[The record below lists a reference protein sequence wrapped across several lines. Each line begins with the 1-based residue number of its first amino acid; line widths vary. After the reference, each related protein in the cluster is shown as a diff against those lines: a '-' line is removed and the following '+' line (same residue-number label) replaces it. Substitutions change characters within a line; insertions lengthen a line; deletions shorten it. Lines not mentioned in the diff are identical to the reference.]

1 MVIVLAAVA
10 VVSGVRG
17 HSVAGLAASV
27 PVPGPP
33 QPGDCVTSP
42 PPPGGLGDLSAG
54 KYLQLD
60 LRRCA
65 GSRYGEVVAV
75 IANPAAPVQTRQG
88 SETFSTNANSDVCYG
103 ATLAF
108 VGVAAKAAIPMP
120 LFTYWSTTVA
130 TSIAASTP
138 NPRQRSA
145 GQHWLACVTYLPA
158 TGSPQESTVRPYT
171 NSLRNAVATGNQRN
185 YLGLCSQSTDW
196 SAGLSP
202 GVCALAHRSEML
214 GAGQL
219 GNAPTTRAD
228 LLHTCSQF
236 LEHPHRAEHHRHR
249 RSRRFALHHKC
260 GQRTDHYRN
269 RPGAGVPG
277 LRRCRRRR
285 PPARREP
292 AGAGEPAHPVGMNT
306 EL

>member
-27 PVPGPP
+27 PAPGPP

-108 VGVAAKAAIPMP
+108 VGVAAKAVIPMP

-138 NPRQRSA
+138 TPRQRSA

-158 TGSPQESTVRPYT
+158 TGNRQESTVRTYT
-171 NSLRNAVATGNQRN
+171 SSLRNAVATGNQRN
-185 YLGLCSQSTDW
+185 YLGLCFESTDW

-202 GVCALAHRSEML
+202 GGCALAHRSEML

-236 LEHPHRAEHHRHR
+236 LEHRTGRNVTATDGLAVSLYVTDEASAPITTATVPAQAYLGCGVVAVGDR
-249 RSRRFALHHKC
+249 RLAGSLLAL
-260 GQRTDHYRN
+260 GNQ
-269 RPGAGVPG
+269 PIPWA
-277 LRRCRRRR
+277 
-285 PPARREP
+285 
-292 AGAGEPAHPVGMNT
+292 
-306 EL
+306 